1 MLQRKS
7 KMLLTKEAKKKMGG
21 TKVQNL
27 TYFFNLPLA
36 KSWPGVTGGS
46 LQLFS
51 TIHVF
56 FTLQKFIKNHRQ
68 QKITVNVNIDRKQ
81 ETKVINE
88 HSRLLTIIEN
98 TKNDEIRNKS
108 NE

>member
-1 MLQRKS
+1 MMYHYAKCYYDTGIYFEMYPPGPENTDEESGQPIDSLGNTFEYS
-7 KMLLTKEAKKKMGG
+7 CEVTGCMEKKKMGG
-21 TKVQNL
+21 TKAQNL

-56 FTLQKFIKNHRQ
+56 FTLQKFIK
-68 QKITVNVNIDRKQ
+68 
-81 ETKVINE
+81 
-88 HSRLLTIIEN
+88 
-98 TKNDEIRNKS
+98 KS
-108 NE
+108 